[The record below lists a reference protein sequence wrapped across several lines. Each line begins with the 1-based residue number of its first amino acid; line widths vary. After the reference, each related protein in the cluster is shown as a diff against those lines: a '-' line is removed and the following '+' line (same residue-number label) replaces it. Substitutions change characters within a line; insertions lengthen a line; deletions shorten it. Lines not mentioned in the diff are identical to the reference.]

1 MLVHHM
7 KDSTERQ
14 EMPVV
19 QVSATLLQYVQMTR
33 LKTEKRLRSLDLT
46 KKLARHIG
54 FWGTIL

>member
-7 KDSTERQ
+7 KDSTKRQ

-46 KKLARHIG
+46 KSLQD
-54 FWGTIL
+54 L